1 MAYFQ
6 DSWQP
11 MLVGYEFCRCDTAA
25 NSRRPTP
32 RLGIDADYLHAGI
45 TMSTSPDS
53 YVYRTNQAVP
63 ANGHDKFIDSE
74 WRRAERRRCPSPSSA
89 EECFRALPGLVLLD
103 RLPVPMLAT
112 GLDGVVVYT
121 NPAFAIML
129 GHHPDTVMLT
139 GQQLPALLVGHS
151 ATPPPGCVS
160 ALRAAGN
167 EIVDWRHAEG
177 FPVRSVISQ
186 TLFFRAAD
194 QILLIGVTDVTE
206 LIWTTPPESL

>member
-1 MAYFQ
+1 
-6 DSWQP
+6 
-11 MLVGYEFCRCDTAA
+11 MLVGYEFRRCDTAA

-32 RLGIDADYLHAGI
+32 RLDIHIDCLHAGI

-63 ANGHDKFIDSE
+63 ANAETNGHDKFLDSE
-74 WRRAERRRCPSPSSA
+74 WRSGERRRRPSPSSA
-89 EECFRALPGLVLLD
+89 EECLRALPGLVLLD

-121 NPAFAIML
+121 NPAFATML

-139 GQQLPALLVGHS
+139 GQLLPALLVGHS
-151 ATPPPGCVS
+151 ATPPRGCVS

-167 EIVDWRHAEG
+167 TIVDWRHAEG
-177 FPVRSVISQ
+177 FPVRSVISE
-186 TLFFRAAD
+186 TLFFRASD
-194 QILLIGVTDVTE
+194 QILLIGVTDITE
-206 LIWTTPPESL
+206 LIWTTPPEPF